1 MTAIFYSY
9 KTGILSFTD
18 ISFFRINMDLKD
30 YGILRFVYLI
40 LFVYICLN
48 NQKIKKMTAHE
59 FNNNLVQ
66 MKSNLQRFAMSL
78 TSDRDTAL
86 DLVQDTYLKAITY
99 KDKFVDYSNLKAWVF
114 TIMKNTF
121 INNYRRNVKE
131 NTIIDGTQDLYY
143 LNMPHDKG
151 FVSPESNY
159 AQAEIEKAID
169 SLSDDFRIP
178 FRMHIDG
185 FKYHEIADKLGLK
198 IGTVKSRI
206 FFTRQKLM
214 LILKDYDS

>member
-1 MTAIFYSY
+1 
-9 KTGILSFTD
+9 
-18 ISFFRINMDLKD
+18 
-30 YGILRFVYLI
+30 
-40 LFVYICLN
+40 
-48 NQKIKKMTAHE
+48 MTAHE
-59 FNNNLVQ
+59 FNNSLIE
-66 MKSNLQRFAMSL
+66 MKSNLHRFAMSL

-99 KDKFVDYSNLKAWVF
+99 KEKFVDYTNLKAWVF

-131 NTIIDGTQDLYY
+131 NTIIEGTQDLYY
-143 LNMPHDKG
+143 INQPHDKG
-151 FVSPESNY
+151 FISPESSY
-159 AQAEIEKAID
+159 SEAEIEKAID
-169 SLSDDFRIP
+169 SLSDEFRIP

-185 FKYHEIADKLGLK
+185 FKYKEIADELGLK

-214 LILKDYDS
+214 LMLKDYNR

>member
-1 MTAIFYSY
+1 LFDNNKKQDAMTQY
-9 KTGILSFTD
+9 
-18 ISFFRINMDLKD
+18 
-30 YGILRFVYLI
+30 
-40 LFVYICLN
+40 
-48 NQKIKKMTAHE
+48 E
-59 FNNNLVQ
+59 FNNSLLE

-99 KDKFVDYSNLKAWVF
+99 KDKFVDYTNLKAWVF

-143 LNMPHDKG
+143 INQPHDKG
-151 FVSPESNY
+151 FISPESSFSES
-159 AQAEIEKAID
+159 EIERAID
-169 SLSDDFRIP
+169 SLSDEFRIP

-185 FKYHEIADKLGLK
+185 YKYKEIADELGLK

-214 LILKDYDS
+214 LILKDYVR

>member
-1 MTAIFYSY
+1 MTQY
-9 KTGILSFTD
+9 
-18 ISFFRINMDLKD
+18 
-30 YGILRFVYLI
+30 
-40 LFVYICLN
+40 
-48 NQKIKKMTAHE
+48 E
-59 FNNNLVQ
+59 FNNSLLE

-99 KDKFVDYSNLKAWVF
+99 KDKFVDYTNLKAWVF

-143 LNMPHDKG
+143 INQPHDKG
-151 FVSPESNY
+151 FISPESSY
-159 AQAEIEKAID
+159 SESEIEKAID
-169 SLSDDFRIP
+169 SLSDEFRIP
-178 FRMHIDG
+178 FRMHVNG
-185 FKYHEIADKLGLK
+185 YKYKEIADELGLK

-214 LILKDYDS
+214 LILKDYVR

>member
-1 MTAIFYSY
+1 MTQY
-9 KTGILSFTD
+9 
-18 ISFFRINMDLKD
+18 
-30 YGILRFVYLI
+30 
-40 LFVYICLN
+40 
-48 NQKIKKMTAHE
+48 E
-59 FNNNLVQ
+59 FNNSLLE

-99 KDKFVDYSNLKAWVF
+99 KDKFIDYTNLKAWVF

-143 LNMPHDKG
+143 INQPHDKG
-151 FVSPESNY
+151 FISPESSFSEN
-159 AQAEIEKAID
+159 EIEKAID
-169 SLSDDFRIP
+169 SLSDEFRIP
-178 FRMHIDG
+178 FRMHVDG
-185 FKYHEIADKLGLK
+185 YKYKEIADELGLK

-214 LILKDYDS
+214 LILKDYVR

>member
-1 MTAIFYSY
+1 M
-9 KTGILSFTD
+9 
-18 ISFFRINMDLKD
+18 R
-30 YGILRFVYLI
+30 
-40 LFVYICLN
+40 
-48 NQKIKKMTAHE
+48 
-59 FNNNLVQ
+59 
-66 MKSNLQRFAMSL
+66 SNLQRFAMSL

-86 DLVQDTYLKAITY
+86 DLVQDTYLKAITH
-99 KDKFVDYSNLKAWVF
+99 KELFVDYTNLKAWVF

-131 NTIIDGTQDLYY
+131 NTIIDGTRDLYY

-151 FVSPESNY
+151 FISPESQYTEN
-159 AQAEIEKAID
+159 EIEKAID
-169 SLSDDFRIP
+169 SLDDDFRIP

-185 FKYHEIADKLGLK
+185 YKYKEISEKLGLK

-214 LILKDYDS
+214 LMLKDYDR

>member
-1 MTAIFYSY
+1 MTAF
-9 KTGILSFTD
+9 
-18 ISFFRINMDLKD
+18 
-30 YGILRFVYLI
+30 
-40 LFVYICLN
+40 
-48 NQKIKKMTAHE
+48 E
-59 FNNNLVQ
+59 FNSQLIG

-99 KDKFVDYSNLKAWVF
+99 KDKFVDYTNLKAWVF

-121 INNYRRNVKE
+121 INNYRRNAKE

-143 LNMPHDKG
+143 LNQPHDKG
-151 FVSPESNY
+151 FISPESNY
-159 AQAEIEKAID
+159 AEGEIEKAID
-169 SLSDDFRIP
+169 SLEDEFRVP
-178 FRMHIDG
+178 FRMHING
-185 FKYHEIADKLGLK
+185 YKYREIADELGLK

-214 LILKDYDS
+214 HMLKDYAA

>member
-1 MTAIFYSY
+1 MTQY
-9 KTGILSFTD
+9 
-18 ISFFRINMDLKD
+18 
-30 YGILRFVYLI
+30 
-40 LFVYICLN
+40 
-48 NQKIKKMTAHE
+48 E
-59 FNNNLVQ
+59 FNNSLLE

-99 KDKFVDYSNLKAWVF
+99 KDKFVDYTNLKAWVF

-143 LNMPHDKG
+143 LNQPHDKG
-151 FVSPESNY
+151 FISPESSY
-159 AQAEIEKAID
+159 SESEIERAID
-169 SLSDDFRIP
+169 SLSDEFRIP
-178 FRMHIDG
+178 FRMHVNG
-185 FKYHEIADKLGLK
+185 YKYKEIADELGLK

-214 LILKDYDS
+214 LILKDYVR

>member
-1 MTAIFYSY
+1 MTQY
-9 KTGILSFTD
+9 
-18 ISFFRINMDLKD
+18 
-30 YGILRFVYLI
+30 
-40 LFVYICLN
+40 
-48 NQKIKKMTAHE
+48 E
-59 FNNNLVQ
+59 FNNNLIG
-66 MKSNLQRFAMSL
+66 MKTNLQRFAMSL

-99 KDKFVDYSNLKAWVF
+99 KDKFVDYTNLKAWVF

-143 LNMPHDKG
+143 INQPHDKG
-151 FVSPESNY
+151 FISPESKY
-159 AQAEIEKAID
+159 SEGEIEKAIN
-169 SLSDDFRIP
+169 SLSDEFRIP
-178 FRMHIDG
+178 FRMHVEG
-185 FKYHEIADKLGLK
+185 YKYKEIADELNLK

-214 LILKDYDS
+214 LMLKDYVR